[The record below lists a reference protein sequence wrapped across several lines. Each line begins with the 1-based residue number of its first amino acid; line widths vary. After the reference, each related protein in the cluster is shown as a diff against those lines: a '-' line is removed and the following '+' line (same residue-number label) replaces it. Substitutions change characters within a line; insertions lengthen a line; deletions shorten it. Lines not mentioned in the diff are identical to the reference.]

1 MRKYTMVLLAVII
14 FRALPAQTNPQ
25 KDISA
30 IRAARN
36 ASNVAIA
43 KHDLKEIGKYWLKEF
58 VVTAGNGGAMMG
70 KDSVLA
76 AFQKQF
82 NTIPDI
88 SYVRTPE
95 KITISDADTLAFE
108 TGKWVALKIQQKK
121 PEWLG
126 GNYSAMWWKRNGEW
140 KLRSELFVTLKHY

>member
-1 MRKYTMVLLAVII
+1 MRKYTMVFLAVII
-14 FRALPAQTNPQ
+14 FQALPAQTNTQ

-30 IRAARN
+30 IRAARK
-36 ASNVAIA
+36 ASNEAIA
-43 KHDLKEIGKYWLKEF
+43 QHDLEAIGKYWLKEF

-76 AFQKQF
+76 GFQKQF

-95 KITISDADTLAFE
+95 NIVISDADTLAFE
-108 TGKWVALKIQQKK
+108 TGKWVALKTQQKK

>member
-1 MRKYTMVLLAVII
+1 MGKYSLVFFALIV
-14 FRALPAQTNPQ
+14 FQALPAQTNPQ
-25 KDISA
+25 KEISA
-30 IRAARN
+30 IRSARK
-36 ASNVAIA
+36 ASNEAIA
-43 KHDLKEIGKYWLKEF
+43 KHDLKEIGKYWLQEF

-82 NTIPDI
+82 NVIPNI

-95 KITISDADTLAFE
+95 TIVISDADTLAFE
-108 TGKWVALKIQQKK
+108 TGKWIALKTQQQK